1 MLKGPLTPALMPSH
15 ASRLARAARRLAP
28 WLLCVIA
35 SLSHASPAAAAAA
48 AAAAGT
54 LAPFQASYTWIWHGA
69 AIAVSTLKLEQRQGE
84 TWVYSSN
91 SEPRGLGNLY
101 PLRPKLQSVLRVT
114 EQGVQPLS
122 YHATDGTSANERGA
136 DVTFDWD
143 AGHASGVYEGV
154 KVDLPL
160 KSGVQDDL
168 SIQIALLF
176 ALRQGQVP
184 ANLSMID
191 KNSLRD
197 YSYRREGT
205 ETIATKLGRI
215 ETVVYA
221 SHHEGSPRVTRFW
234 CAPAKGYVPVRV
246 EQKRLDSVE
255 WTMEI
260 ETLKGD

>member
-1 MLKGPLTPALMPSH
+1 MLKIRMPSRSPRLTGRG
-15 ASRLARAARRLAP
+15 ARLASAL
-28 WLLCVIA
+28 LLCVVA
-35 SLSHASPAAAAAA
+35 AHSRASPP
-48 AAAAGT
+48 AAGALT
-54 LAPFQASYTWIWHGA
+54 PFEASYTWIWHGA

-101 PLRPKLQSVLRVT
+101 PMRPRMQSVLRVS

-122 YHATDGTSANERGA
+122 YHATDGTAANQRGA

-143 AGHASGVYEGV
+143 AGHASGSYEGV
-154 KVDLPL
+154 KVDLAL

-176 ALRQGQVP
+176 ALRQGRTP

-191 KNSLRD
+191 KNSIRD
-197 YSYRREGT
+197 YDYQREGA
-205 ETIATKLGRI
+205 ETIATKLGKI
-215 ETVVYA
+215 DTVVYA
-221 SHHEGSPRVTRFW
+221 SHHQNSPRVTRFW
-234 CAPAKGYVPVRV
+234 CAPSRGYLPVRV

-260 ETLKGD
+260 ETLKAD